1 MKCRVC
7 KGPAVIDVRRHN
19 AAFCKDHFVHHC
31 DEQVRKAIHSHRMLE
46 PGTTFWQASHKG
58 MAPLLARIARSTVS
72 RRP

>member
-31 DEQVRKAIHSHRMLE
+31 DEQVRRAIHSHRMLE
-46 PGTTFWQASHKG
+46 PGE
-58 MAPLLARIARSTVS
+58 RIEIREI
-72 RRP
+72 RRTK